1 MENGRCSLQKDGT
14 RRYQNMN
21 EGIEMDQDASREV
34 CLAIHN
40 KRNGARIAMDTQSK
54 DKDTI
59 EPDHYK
65 DATGK
70 DLFDYFNEGLL
81 NHPEDFYVGNI
92 MKYIRRYKEKNGLE
106 DLEKAKRYTEELIKV
121 TKLQAKGGR

>member
-1 MENGRCSLQKDGT
+1 MELGGT
-14 RRYQNMN
+14 RTLRIMSRTKS
-21 EGIEMDQDASREV
+21 GINTSVREV

-121 TKLQAKGGR
+121 TKLQAKEGR